1 MKNVKLD
8 LSYSNIKQEDIMKYS
23 NKVENIH
30 TELHEKSKDEN
41 EFLGWLDLPT
51 DYDKKEVEKIKKCAK
66 KIQKD
71 SEILVVIGIGGSY
84 LGARAVIEAL
94 TSTFYNLLSKEQ
106 RKTPQILYAGNNLN
120 PNYLN
125 DLIDLIGNRDLSVNV
140 ISKSGTTTE
149 PAIAFRIFR
158 ELLENKYGL
167 EEAKKRIYITT
178 DREKGALK
186 QIAEEEGYTTFVI
199 PNNIGGR
206 YSVLTAVGL
215 LPIATA
221 GINIDKLLD
230 GARIAQEKYLDKS
243 LKYNDC
249 YKYAVA
255 RNILYKNEKNI
266 EKLVSYEPKLHYM
279 TEWWK
284 QLFGESEGK
293 DLKGIYPTGAE
304 FTTDLHSLGQYI
316 QEGRRNLF
324 ETVIDIKESDS
335 NVFINQ
341 DEENLDELNYL
352 TGKGLDEI
360 NKKAMEGTIE
370 AHIEGDVPNILLT
383 MDNLNEYTLGHLIYF
398 FELACAMSG
407 KLLGVNPFN
416 QPGVEKYK
424 KNMFRLLGKP
434 GYEEKGEA
442 KKEALEKLKKGRR
455 KKKTE

>member
-1 MKNVKLD
+1 M
-8 LSYSNIKQEDIMKYS
+8 
-23 NKVENIH
+23 ENIH
-30 TELHEKSKDEN
+30 NELHEKSKDEN

-249 YKYAVA
+249 YKYAVV

-266 EKLVSYEPKLHYM
+266 EILVSYEPKLHYI

-324 ETVIDIKESDS
+324 ETVINIKEADS

-360 NKKAMEGTIE
+360 NRKAMEGTIE
-370 AHIEGDVPNILLT
+370 AHIEGEVPNIILT

-424 KNMFRLLGKP
+424 KNMFSLLGKP
-434 GYEEKGEA
+434 GYEEKGEE

>member
-23 NKVENIH
+23 NQVENIH
-30 TELHEKSKDEN
+30 NELHEKSKDEN

-249 YKYAVA
+249 YKYAVV

-266 EKLVSYEPKLHYM
+266 EILVSYEPKLHYI

-324 ETVIDIKESDS
+324 ETVI
-335 NVFINQ
+335 
-341 DEENLDELNYL
+341 
-352 TGKGLDEI
+352 
-360 NKKAMEGTIE
+360 
-370 AHIEGDVPNILLT
+370 
-383 MDNLNEYTLGHLIYF
+383 
-398 FELACAMSG
+398 
-407 KLLGVNPFN
+407 
-416 QPGVEKYK
+416 
-424 KNMFRLLGKP
+424 
-434 GYEEKGEA
+434 
-442 KKEALEKLKKGRR
+442 
-455 KKKTE
+455 